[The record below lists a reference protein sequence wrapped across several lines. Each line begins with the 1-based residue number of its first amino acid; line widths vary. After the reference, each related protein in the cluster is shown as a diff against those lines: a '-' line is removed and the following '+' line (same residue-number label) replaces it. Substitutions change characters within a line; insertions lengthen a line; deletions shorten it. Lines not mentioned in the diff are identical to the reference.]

1 MREVKMKISYN
12 IKNSQFG
19 NNNVMYNTSESKKII
34 LQEEHWE
41 ELEDFLNRRLNELEQ
56 NQEIYKVAEKTLEY
70 SKQRNEPGLK
80 KFVNANKDAFF
91 TNVLSDVVSSGLL
104 FALGKLFV

>member
-1 MREVKMKISYN
+1 MKISYN

-19 NNNVMYNTSESKKII
+19 NNNVMYNTSELKKII

-80 KFVNANKDAFF
+80 KFVNANKEAFF